1 MRIRYAN
8 ASFLMFVIILGAI
21 LTYIGIQLN
30 HKVSPVLRNLTV
42 GFVLT
47 ILAMDLIPKIT
58 GQNNSENKL
67 VSLLGLLIG
76 TALVLIFSTA
86 LIGETQQGVLELIV
100 VAFVFGIIF
109 SLSTP
114 ANIILGLAL
123 GSIIIMN
130 LDSIK
135 SDLLGA
141 LVIVFVLTVTIIGY
155 QIGSHYSETPFYYF
169 SVAMSIAILIWILIS
184 RLLMTNQNINKTH
197 VSDIALIV
205 FLGFVVGWLIH

>member
-1 MRIRYAN
+1 
-8 ASFLMFVIILGAI
+8 MFVIILGAI